1 VANWPTLWPGF
12 GLPGPNINNTLGSG
26 AAALDP
32 LISFQ
37 PLASLVNG
45 KVPG

>member
-1 VANWPTLWPGF
+1 LYTA
-12 GLPGPNINNTLGSG
+12 PNPNNTLGTGS
-26 AAALDP
+26 ALQS